1 MRSLATPGRS
11 GRMHHDLVC
20 RSRSRIRPCVA
31 LHASASGAPGPSGGN
46 SGLPIIRAMK
56 LPNQA
61 DSVFNPKDSRDLRSA
76 VLDAP
81 TKSVSDLDYLSEL
94 LAIQQSDGPK
104 NLGFFGTR
112 NMGVTHQKLVEILA
126 YAYASTGNHIF
137 TSGATGTNA
146 AVIKGALRA
155 NCPDKLTVLLPQSL
169 SKQPYESQELLSQ
182 VANLQEMPQNDHL
195 PLMEASRICNRKIIS
210 HIQQVV
216 CFAFHDSRLLLETC
230 QEAKEMK
237 KIVTLFYLD

>member
-81 TKSVSDLDYLSEL
+81 TKSVSDLDYLSVRPARDFWADLMIIAQKFALALQRCQFAGVIVSIACCTGRLHAQEL

-126 YAYASTGNHIF
+126 YAYASTVRQAQCGPRPR
-137 TSGATGTNA
+137 
-146 AVIKGALRA
+146 AL
-155 NCPDKLTVLLPQSL
+155 
-169 SKQPYESQELLSQ
+169 
-182 VANLQEMPQNDHL
+182 
-195 PLMEASRICNRKIIS
+195 EADMTWGD
-210 HIQQVV
+210 
-216 CFAFHDSRLLLETC
+216 A
-230 QEAKEMK
+230 
-237 KIVTLFYLD
+237 

>member
-1 MRSLATPGRS
+1 MRSHAL
-11 GRMHHDLVC
+11 
-20 RSRSRIRPCVA
+20 SRQAARNTSCSHRYQRRLCVV
-31 LHASASGAPGPSGGN
+31 HAGPSSGN
-46 SGLPIIRAMK
+46 SSAWSSQHTETRGMK
-56 LPNQA
+56 IPNQA
-61 DSVFNPKDSRDLRSA
+61 DSVFNPKDTKDLLTRMP

-81 TKSVSDLDYLSEL
+81 TKSVADLDYLSEL

-126 YAYASTGNHIF
+126 YAYASTGNHIY

-169 SKQPYESQELLSQ
+169 HKQPYESQELLQQ
-182 VANLQEMPQNDHL
+182 VQNLIEMPQNDHL
-195 PLMEASRICNRKIIS
+195 PLLEASRICNRKIIS
-210 HIQQVV
+210 RIQQVV

>member
-1 MRSLATPGRS
+1 MRTQTSPRLGQVARNTPCSFTQRTRVGVVHAAVSSSS
-11 GRMHHDLVC
+11 GWPSSQRPEPMGM
-20 RSRSRIRPCVA
+20 RI
-31 LHASASGAPGPSGGN
+31 
-46 SGLPIIRAMK
+46 
-56 LPNQA
+56 PNQA
-61 DSVFNPKDSRDLRSA
+61 DSVFNPKDTNDLLTRMP

-169 SKQPYESQELLSQ
+169 HKQPYESQELLQQ
-182 VANLQEMPQNDHL
+182 VQDLKEMPENDHL
-195 PLMEASRICNRKIIS
+195 PLMEASRICNRTIIS
-210 HIQQVV
+210 KIQQVV